1 MPTAHTL
8 ARRLWEAVEPIHA
21 VAYFAPEP
29 ARAAQSLGL
38 TGWWMGYFAGR
49 LAPVGPLD
57 GPAAQALCFAFSPA
71 RVTRALPD
79 AWACSTPEKILQARL
94 GAVRAALERTLPAGG
109 DGKDGYRKDGDG
121 KDGYRKDGDGK
132 DLERLVLLLELAVQG
147 CRFEGRPLAAAWSA
161 VPGSHAHDLVGR
173 LWLAATI
180 LREHRGDGH
189 VISVVHHGLSGLEAG
204 LTHVATG
211 QVTRELIQTSRGW
224 TDQEWEQ
231 ARRRLNAR
239 GLLDRDSRLTKSGG
253 VLRREIESAT
263 DRLAADPVTRLGASG
278 VDEAVALATPL
289 SRHLIDTGVVPVPN
303 PIGVPRT

>member
-1 MPTAHTL
+1 MPTPHTL

-21 VAYFAPEP
+21 MAYFAPEP
-29 ARAAQSLGL
+29 AQAARSLGL

-57 GPAAQALCFAFSPA
+57 APAAQALCFAFSPGKVA
-71 RVTRALPD
+71 RALPD
-79 AWACSTPEKILQARL
+79 AWAYSTPEKVLHARL

-109 DGKDGYRKDGDG
+109 GRKE
-121 KDGYRKDGDGK
+121 
-132 DLERLVLLLELAVQG
+132 LERLVLLLELAVQG
-147 CRFEGRPLAAAWSA
+147 CRYEGRPLAAAWSA
-161 VPGSHAHDLVGR
+161 LPGSHSHDLIGR

-253 VLRREIESAT
+253 VLRREIENAT

>member
-1 MPTAHTL
+1 M
-8 ARRLWEAVEPIHA
+8 
-21 VAYFAPEP
+21 
-29 ARAAQSLGL
+29 
-38 TGWWMGYFAGR
+38 
-49 LAPVGPLD
+49 
-57 GPAAQALCFAFSPA
+57 
-71 RVTRALPD
+71 
-79 AWACSTPEKILQARL
+79 
-94 GAVRAALERTLPAGG
+94 
-109 DGKDGYRKDGDG
+109 
-121 KDGYRKDGDGK
+121 
-132 DLERLVLLLELAVQG
+132 
-147 CRFEGRPLAAAWSA
+147 
-161 VPGSHAHDLVGR
+161 
-173 LWLAATI
+173 
-180 LREHRGDGH
+180 
-189 VISVVHHGLSGLEAG
+189 VHHGLSGLEAG

>member
-1 MPTAHTL
+1 MPTTHTL

-29 ARAAQSLGL
+29 AEAARSLGL

-57 GPAAQALCFAFSPA
+57 ASTAQALCFAFAPS
-71 RVTRALPD
+71 RVARALPD
-79 AWACSTPEKILQARL
+79 AWARTTPEQVLRTRL
-94 GAVRAALERTLPAGG
+94 GAVRAALERTLPVGG
-109 DGKDGYRKDGDG
+109 D
-121 KDGYRKDGDGK
+121 K
-132 DLERLVLLLELAVQG
+132 DLEHLVPLLELAVQG
-147 CRFEGRPLAAAWSA
+147 CRYEGRPLAAAWSA
-161 VPGSHAHDLVGR
+161 LPGPHPRDLVGR
-173 LWLAATI
+173 LWLAATV

-211 QVTRELIQTSRGW
+211 QVSRELIMTSRGW
-224 TDQEWEQ
+224 TEQEWEQ

-253 VLRREIESAT
+253 VLRREIENAT

-278 VDEAVALATPL
+278 VERAISLAAPL